1 MVIEKEFLKLD
12 FKFECFFLMKGDYF
26 LVFDRFNYC
35 IWKVDEKGNIEFF
48 IKIVFYNLKGLCL
61 NKK

>member
-12 FKFECFFLMKGDYF
+12 FKFECFFLLKGDCF

-35 IWKVDEKGNIEFF
+35 IWKID
-48 IKIVFYNLKGLCL
+48 
-61 NKK
+61 KKRKL